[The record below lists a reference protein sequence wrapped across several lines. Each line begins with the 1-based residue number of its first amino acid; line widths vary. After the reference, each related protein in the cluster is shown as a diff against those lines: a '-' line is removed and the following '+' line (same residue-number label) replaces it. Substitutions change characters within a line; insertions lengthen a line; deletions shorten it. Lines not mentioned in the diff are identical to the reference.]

1 MHELY
6 YSSPL
11 GCYNSQTKLM
21 QYYDNYVQRK
31 RRRPDLSGQRRPGEV
46 QPTETAVQS
55 HQPTQSVMVP
65 AEVNRNEKLKL
76 AGVYAVIAI
85 CATVMATVLGFDLQ
99 IWLEWFMGGFL
110 IIFGSFKLIG
120 YEAFVQMFP
129 VYDPIAARSRAYTM
143 VYPFI
148 ELFLGFLYVSNLLP
162 VFRDLVTLVIFSIG
176 AWGVLK
182 YTSRTKN
189 EAIQCA
195 CLGNVIKL
203 SLSTVTLI
211 EDVLMAGLSVIMLIG
226 YLIF

>member
-1 MHELY
+1 
-6 YSSPL
+6 
-11 GCYNSQTKLM
+11 M

-31 RRRPDLSGQRRPGEV
+31 RRRPNLSGQARALTD
-46 QPTETAVQS
+46 QETDAATTLVHGTS
-55 HQPTQSVMVP
+55 DDVMVP
-65 AEVNRNEKLKL
+65 AETNQREWFKLG
-76 AGVYAVIAI
+76 GVYAVIFI
-85 CATVMATVLGFDLQ
+85 CATIMAFVLGFDLQ

-120 YEAFVQMFP
+120 YEMFVMMFP
-129 VYDPIAARSRAYTM
+129 EYDPIASRSKAYTM

-162 VFRDLVTLVIFSIG
+162 VFRDLVTLVIFGIG

-182 YTSRTKN
+182 YTNLHKDN
-189 EAIQCA
+189 PIQCA

-203 SLSTVTLI
+203 PLSTVTLI

-226 YLIF
+226 YKIF